1 MSRGLFRKISLG
13 LAAVGPGLFL
23 IGYNIGTGSVTTMAK
38 SGAEHGMSLFWTL
51 VLSCIFTYVLMVA
64 YGQVTLVTG
73 KTALANIRRA
83 LPFGRLLA
91 IYIMVA
97 LILGE
102 LLALMG
108 IMGIVSDLLNEGSK
122 MMLGG
127 DGISRFWIVLVCS
140 VVLYLILWYGRYR
153 LFEKLLTGFVIL
165 MVVCFS
171 IVFVLVKPSLS
182 AVVQGLVPRIPD
194 VPGSFGLIAAMAGT
208 TCSAAVFIIRSI
220 VVTEKGWTVDDL
232 KSEKRDAAFSAG
244 TMLLL
249 SGLIMAVSAGTLSV
263 MGLKLNDSVDMIRL
277 FEPLGGRIAA
287 YVLILGIA
295 GAGISTVFPIIL
307 IAPWLIC
314 DYTGRERNIRSPLFR
329 ILGLVGILFAFGSH
343 FLSQRPPAV
352 MIFSQAF
359 QACILPAVVLPIFFI
374 INSRRIM
381 GKFVAKRLMNIGLTA
396 VLLFSIVTTYLA
408 IAELFSAETSAG
420 VSDWTEDL
428 ASEDALARDEAVQS
442 LVACGPQAINALA
455 GALEDER
462 ESVRRQAAITLGR
475 LGPDASGAIAALTT
489 VLEDDSDET
498 VRRAAAVALASIGG
512 EGIDILA
519 KALRSDNEIVGR
531 AAVSALLSIGTMA
544 RPAIGELTGALAHED
559 SQIRLDS
566 ARALGRMGG
575 QARSAT
581 VALGRMLET
590 SGDKTEIWVAAG
602 ALARLGPAAVA
613 SLSGSLESDDIRV
626 RSAAAVALAATGPSG
641 NAVLAE
647 NLTPE
652 DIPGLVEIF
661 QCEDMQMLW
670 WVAHALEIIG
680 PSAVPAMSEALITG
694 EDSVQLAVL
703 GALIRMRKDSGA
715 AVAALIEVLDDE
727 NRQVRRYAI
736 YTLLHIGPGARSAVP
751 AIVNIMKTTDDD
763 MMCHPATRFLGGF
776 GPEVAFVTGDLINAL
791 RRDHPAITRVAG
803 NALSRMGPA
812 AIPALVEG
820 LGDEHPE
827 VRCGCAMALSQ
838 METDT
843 TDVLLEVLAS
853 GDDLARAAAA
863 DTFGRM
869 GPSAIGVTGALER
882 ILNDENED
890 RAMRSAAKSA
900 LRRIILDGQNP
911 AAPAVAA
918 SGEPADIA
926 PGDRLR
932 AFPGAEGFG
941 AFSVGGRGGRVI
953 MVTNLYDSG
962 PGSFRAACEA
972 AGPRIVVFRV
982 SGVIELQS
990 PIDILEPFI
999 TIAGQ
1004 SAPGGGICVKNYRF
1018 MIMDTHDVIVRYL
1031 RFRKGDLARDVS
1043 SDVLDVR
1050 DSYNVIVDHCS
1061 MSWGTDETVSS
1072 SGDLDMTIQWCMITE
1087 SLPDGWHVEKTH
1099 GKGSLFTGDRGGIS
1113 LHHNIY
1119 AHHER
1124 RTPRVGGRSEDMP
1137 GIVLDCRNNVIYN
1150 WGDMSGQ
1157 STTCP
1162 VKVNYVGN
1170 YLKPGNSTWPESRGF
1185 AFYPGGPLTGLFVA
1199 DNVIEGYPD
1208 KDADNWQMVSYDN
1221 GGSQDQVKVNTPF
1234 DVPLVHT
1241 EAPRSA
1247 SRSVLKDAGAVLPA
1261 RDAVDARIVADIRD
1275 GTGQLVDSQ
1284 WWVGGWPY
1292 YRQIPPS
1299 ADSDYD
1305 GMPDAWERKHGLDP
1319 NDPDD
1324 NCLDADS
1331 DGYTN
1336 IEQYLN
1342 SIMPAAPATI
1352 ATLDK

>member
-1 MSRGLFRKISLG
+1 MSRGLIRKISIG

-38 SGAEHGMSLFWTL
+38 AGAEHGMSLFWTL

-73 KTALANIRRA
+73 KTALANIRRS
-83 LPFGRLLA
+83 LPLGKLLA
-91 IYIMVA
+91 IYIMSA

-108 IMGIVSDLLNEGSK
+108 IMGIVSDLLNEGSRL
-122 MMLGG
+122 MLGG

-165 MVVCFS
+165 MVACFS
-171 IVFVLVKPSLS
+171 IVFFLVKPSIA

-208 TCSAAVFIIRSI
+208 TCSAAVFVIRSI
-220 VVTEKGWTVDDL
+220 VVSEKGWTVDNL
-232 KSEKRDAAFSAG
+232 KGEKRDAAVSAG

-287 YVLILGIA
+287 YILILGIV

-381 GKFVAKRLMNIGLTA
+381 GKFVAKRIMNIGLTA
-396 VLLFSIVTTYLA
+396 VLLFSMLTTYLA
-408 IAELFSAETSAG
+408 IAELFSTAPSAS
-420 VSDWTEDL
+420 VNDWTEDF
-428 ASEDALARDEAVQS
+428 ASEDTLVCEAAVQS
-442 LVACGPQAINALA
+442 LVARGPQVTSQLV
-455 GALEDER
+455 GALEDKR

-475 LGPDASGAIAALTT
+475 LGPDASGAITALTT
-489 VLEDDSDET
+489 VLEEDNDET
-498 VRRAAAVALASIGG
+498 VRRAAAMALASIGG
-512 EGIDILA
+512 EGIDALA
-519 KALRSDNEIVGR
+519 KALRSDNEMVGR

-544 RPAIGELTGALAHED
+544 RPAIGELTGALVNKD
-559 SQIRLDS
+559 SQVRIGS
-566 ARALGRMGG
+566 ARSLGRMGAL
-575 QARSAT
+575 ARSAA
-581 VALGRMLET
+581 VALNRMLET
-590 SGDKTEIWVAAG
+590 SSDKTEIWAAAG
-602 ALARLGPAAVA
+602 ALARLGPAMAG
-613 SLSGSLESDDIRV
+613 SLSGLLESDDTAV
-626 RSAAAVALAATGPSG
+626 RSAAAAALAAIGPG
-641 NAVLAE
+641 GKAVLAE
-647 NLTPE
+647 SLTPE

-661 QCEDMQMLW
+661 QCTDMQMLW

-680 PSAVPAMSEALITG
+680 PSAVPAMSEALIAG
-694 EDSVQLAVL
+694 EDNVQLAIL
-703 GALIRMRKDSGA
+703 GALIRMRKESEA
-715 AVAALIEVLDDE
+715 AVAALIEVLEDE

-736 YTLLHIGPGARSAVP
+736 YTLLHMGPGARPAVP
-751 AIVNIMKTTDDD
+751 AIVNIMNTTDDD
-763 MMCHPATRFLGGF
+763 MICHPATRFLGGF
-776 GPEVAFVTGDLINAL
+776 GPEVAFVTDDLIDAL
-791 RRDHPAITRVAG
+791 KRDHPAITRVAG
-803 NALSRMGPA
+803 NALSRLGPTA
-812 AIPALVEG
+812 VPALVKG
-820 LGDEHPE
+820 LGHEHPE

-843 TDVLLEVLAS
+843 TDVLLEVLAGS
-853 GDDLARAAAA
+853 DDLARAAAA

-869 GPSAIGVTGALER
+869 GPSAIGAVGALKK
-882 ILNDENED
+882 IINDEKED
-890 RAMRSAAKSA
+890 RAMRAAAQSA
-900 LRRIILDGQNP
+900 LRRIILDDQNP
-911 AAPAVAA
+911 AAPAIAV
-918 SGEPADIA
+918 SGA
-926 PGDRLR
+926 PVDTALGDRLR

-962 PGSFRAACEA
+962 PGSFRTACEA

-982 SGVIELQS
+982 SGIIELQN
-990 PIDILEPFI
+990 PIDIREPFI

-1004 SAPGGGICVKNYRF
+1004 SAPGGGICLKNCRF
-1018 MIMDTHDVIVRYL
+1018 MIMETHDVTVRHL
-1031 RFRKGDLARDVS
+1031 RFRKGDLTRHVS

-1050 DSYNVIVDHCS
+1050 DSYNVIIDHCS

-1072 SGDLDMTIQWCMITE
+1072 SGDLGATIQWCMITE

-1124 RTPRVGGRSEDMP
+1124 RTPRSGGVSEEMP

-1157 STTCP
+1157 STSCP
-1162 VKVNYVGN
+1162 VKINYVGN
-1170 YLKPGNSTWPESRGF
+1170 YLKPGNSTWPESRSF
-1185 AFYPGGPLTGLFVA
+1185 AFYPGGPLTRLFVA
-1199 DNVIEGYPD
+1199 DNLIEGYPD
-1208 KDADNWQMVSYDN
+1208 KDADNWQMVAYDN
-1221 GGSQDQVKVNTPF
+1221 GGSQDQVKVNAPF
-1234 DVPLVHT
+1234 DVPQVHT

-1247 SRSVLKDAGAVLPA
+1247 SRSVLKNAGAVLPA
-1261 RDAVDARIVADIRD
+1261 RDAIDARIVADIRG

-1292 YRQIPPS
+1292 YRQISPPM
-1299 ADSDYD
+1299 DSDYD
-1305 GMPDAWERKHGLDP
+1305 GMPDAWERKHGLNP
-1319 NDPDD
+1319 NDPAD
-1324 NCLDADS
+1324 NSQDADS

-1336 IEQYLN
+1336 IEEYLN
-1342 SIMPAAPATI
+1342 AIMPVPTTSIAA
-1352 ATLDK
+1352 LDK